1 MKVNQNL
8 LKSGGGWI
16 SIICVNLSE
25 FGLKFNNNKGR
36 CLSSLAYRLLHI
48 AHILIPS

>member
-25 FGLKFNNNKGR
+25 FGLKFNSNKGGV
-36 CLSSLAYRLLHI
+36 CLRSHI
-48 AHILIPS
+48 DYFVMPAF